1 MHFIRKMRKGQDE
14 VSLKFCSDR
23 YWWPGV
29 VGSRSPSLSFSDPE
43 LLSNRPKHT
52 MYSEKLLRKSP
63 TFAGTQTF
71 EFETS
76 FRQHHKKYRGVI
88 LPFGAQIMYHQSISM
103 EVKFCE
109 VLVSCITRKP
119 FFKKAL
125 FKLD

>member
-1 MHFIRKMRKGQDE
+1 MHFIRKMKKGQDE

-71 EFETS
+71 EFETIALL
-76 FRQHHKKYRGVI
+76 F
-88 LPFGAQIMYHQSISM
+88 LSIY
-103 EVKFCE
+103 VK
-109 VLVSCITRKP
+109 IKR
-119 FFKKAL
+119 FFIYAA
-125 FKLD
+125 

>member
-1 MHFIRKMRKGQDE
+1 MHFIRKMKKGQDE

-23 YWWPGV
+23 YWWPRV

-71 EFETS
+71 EIS
-76 FRQHHKKYRGVI
+76 FSQHHKKYIGVF
-88 LPFGAQIMYHQSISM
+88 LPFGAQIM
-103 EVKFCE
+103 
-109 VLVSCITRKP
+109 
-119 FFKKAL
+119 
-125 FKLD
+125 